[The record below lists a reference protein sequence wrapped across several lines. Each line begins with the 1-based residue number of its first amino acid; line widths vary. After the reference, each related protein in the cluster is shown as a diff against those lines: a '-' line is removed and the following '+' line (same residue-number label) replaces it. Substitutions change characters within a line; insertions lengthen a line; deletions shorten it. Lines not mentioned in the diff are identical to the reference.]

1 MIQFLEF
8 QKHVKVWSDDLVSWK
23 PNSFD
28 LGSDVP
34 ELVPSVSDM
43 IVDSEYF
50 AVRPDNINIG
60 FLNGPSFRYG
70 NFFIP
75 RVEKTSKNQP
85 TERKAFLSRAVGKS
99 DFFSLVQQRFHDLF
113 LKMHGNLS
121 MAVAYTYYITG
132 IYDFRM
138 GQVSSM
144 EISSPPKIS
153 PKGCRPTGGKAFLPK
168 D

>member
-50 AVRPDNINIG
+50 ADLTNI
-60 FLNGPSFRYG
+60 LWDMQ
-70 NFFIP
+70 
-75 RVEKTSKNQP
+75 KK
-85 TERKAFLSRAVGKS
+85 
-99 DFFSLVQQRFHDLF
+99 
-113 LKMHGNLS
+113 
-121 MAVAYTYYITG
+121 
-132 IYDFRM
+132 
-138 GQVSSM
+138 
-144 EISSPPKIS
+144 SSPL
-153 PKGCRPTGGKAFLPK
+153 C
-168 D
+168 